1 MASIIRVKR
10 STGNTAPSNL
20 QFGEVALTIG
30 AGVAGNKGERLFVGD
45 DSLNSDVVGGKYY
58 TDLMAHTPGSIAG
71 VANAA
76 NAANGFVAIVD
87 QNRKVDEWNVD
98 DLRLDGNTLSS
109 QTTDADIIFNP
120 DGSGDVM
127 IPDDTKLGF
136 GGGSDGASAPDATI
150 EYDENGTDKI
160 QVAGADW
167 VYGNTVALTLL
178 DTTQSN
184 SKDTGS
190 LVTEGG
196 VGIEKNLNVG
206 GNLNVAGVGTFVGG
220 IIIDPNSPLRVGNI
234 GIHSNK
240 IETLAGGGN
249 QLFIDPFPSGLSNEG
264 DVIIKGNL
272 QVDGTTTTVNSTQTT
287 VNDPIM
293 MVGDTT
299 STRTV
304 MVAVQSGVST
314 VIVDQVTG
322 IAVNDTLLH
331 SSFSASGITTVT
343 AINSGAKMLTFQGTT
358 IAGIS
363 TQTEISVVHATDT
376 NTDRGLGFT
385 YNTGIGT
392 ANSTD
397 GFFGL
402 DDSSIASST
411 AGTGNHG
418 THGDNS
424 RRWTYVP
431 DATIANSVVSG
442 TKGFLDIKGIYY
454 QSGNFSS
461 GGVVWFDDTGLQ
473 RSTNAPQTPVI
484 TSKQVLT
491 AITKVTLSSLSAA
504 ITVAVGDIVKQD
516 TTGAF
521 GVVETA
527 VTGGNA
533 VNLIGVEGTFNTTN
547 NLRREGQSGAIA
559 NLSSVPGAATNVYVN
574 KPHWTS
580 TLDGGTF

>member
-1 MASIIRVKR
+1 MASIIRIKR
-10 STGNTAPSNL
+10 SSGTAKPASLNWGEMAYVTGIGQYGGTNQYKDRIFLGDDGSN
-20 QFGEVALTIG
+20 VNP
-30 AGVAGNKGERLFVGD
+30 VAGH
-45 DSLNSDVVGGKYY
+45 YY
-58 TDLMAHTPGSIAG
+58 TSMMEHTPGALAG
-71 VANAA
+71 VTNSR
-76 NAANGFVAIVD
+76 NSDGGIVAILD
-87 QNRKVDEWNVD
+87 SSRKIDVWNVD
-98 DLRLDGNTLSS
+98 NITLDTNTISSTDTDGDLIL
-109 QTTDADIIFNP
+109 NP
-120 DGSGDVM
+120 NGSGEIM
-127 IPDDTKLGF
+127 IPDDTFLGF
-136 GGGSDGASAPDATI
+136 GGGANGTAASDSKI
-150 EYDENGTDKI
+150 EYDENGTD
-160 QVAGADW
+160 QLTFTGAD
-167 VYGNTVALTLL
+167 VRFNIA
-178 DTTQSN
+178 TQSTD
-184 SKDTGS
+184 KDTGA
-190 LVTEGG
+190 VIVEGG
-196 VGIEKNLNVG
+196 LGVEKNVNIG
-206 GNLNVAGVGTFVGG
+206 GNFAVAGG
-220 IIIDPNSPLRVGNI
+220 NSTLGNI
-234 GIHSNK
+234 RIENNIIASLAGAGNK
-240 IETLAGGGN
+240 I
-249 QLFIDPFPSGLSNEG
+249 FIDPYPDGLSNEG

-299 STRTV
+299 SKRTV
-304 MVAVQSGVST
+304 MTAINAGASAVV
-314 VIVDQVTG
+314 VDQVTG

-343 AINSGAKMLTFQGTT
+343 AINTGTKTLTFEGVTV
-358 IAGIS
+358 AGIS
-363 TQTEISVVHATDT
+363 TQTEITVVHATDT

-431 DATIANSVVSG
+431 DATISNSVVSG

-461 GGVVWFDDTGLQ
+461 GGVVWFDSEGLQ
-473 RSTNAPQTPVI
+473 RSTNAPASPVI

-491 AITKVTLSSLSAA
+491 AITKGVLTLPGAVTLAQ
-504 ITVAVGDIVKQD
+504 GDIVKQD
-516 TTGAF
+516 TTSAF
-521 GVVETA
+521 GVVESA
-527 VTGGNA
+527 VSGGTS
-533 VNLIGVEGTFNTTN
+533 VPLVGVEGTFNTSN
-547 NLRREGQSGAIA
+547 NLRREGQSGAIQ
-559 NLSSVPGAATNVYVN
+559 NLSTSPDAVTNTYTN

>member
-1 MASIIRVKR
+1 MASIIRIKR
-10 STGNTAPSNL
+10 SSGTAKPASLNWGEMAYVTG
-20 QFGEVALTIG
+20 IG
-30 AGVAGNKGERLFVGD
+30 SYGGTNQYKDRIFVGD
-45 DSLNSDVVGGKYY
+45 DGTNVNPVAGHYY
-58 TDLMAHTPGSIAG
+58 TSMMEHTPGNLTG
-71 VANAA
+71 VSNTR
-76 NAANGFVAIVD
+76 NSDGGIVAVVD
-87 QNRKVDEWNVD
+87 SNRKIDEWNVD
-98 DLRLDGNTLSS
+98 NLTLNGNELSS
-109 QTTDADIIFNP
+109 TDADGDIVFNP
-120 DGSGDVM
+120 NGTGDVVL
-127 IPDDTKLGF
+127 PDDTKLGF
-136 GGGSDGASAPDATI
+136 GGGNDGTGTIDAFI
-150 EYDENGTDKI
+150 RYDENGVDRLEIGGSGTRFSNTTEATTKDNGSVVFEGGIGVEKNVVIGGDLISDGGSSRFGNI
-160 QVAGADW
+160 QITSNVISSLAGA
-167 VYGNTVALTLL
+167 
-178 DTTQSN
+178 
-184 SKDTGS
+184 
-190 LVTEGG
+190 E
-196 VGIEKNLNVG
+196 
-206 GNLNVAGVGTFVGG
+206 
-220 IIIDPNSPLRVGNI
+220 
-234 GIHSNK
+234 NK
-240 IETLAGGGN
+240 I
-249 QLFIDPFPSGLSNEG
+249 FIDPYPDGLSNEG

-304 MVAVQSGVST
+304 MTAMANGASAVV
-314 VIVDQVTG
+314 VDQVTG

-343 AINSGAKMLTFQGTT
+343 AINTGTKTLTFQGTAV
-358 IAGIS
+358 AGIS
-363 TQTEISVVHATDT
+363 TQTEITVVHATDT

-418 THGDNS
+418 THGDDS

-431 DATIANSVVSG
+431 DATISNSVVSG

-454 QSGNFSS
+454 QSGNFAS

-527 VTGGNA
+527 VTGGNS

-559 NLSSVPGAATNVYVN
+559 NLASVPGAATNVYIN

>member
-1 MASIIRVKR
+1 MASIIRIKR
-10 STGNTAPSNL
+10 SSGTAKPGSLNWGEMAYVTGVGQYGGLNQYKDRVFLGDDGTNVHP
-20 QFGEVALTIG
+20 
-30 AGVAGNKGERLFVGD
+30 VAGH
-45 DSLNSDVVGGKYY
+45 YY
-58 TDLMAHTPGSIAG
+58 TSMMEHTPGALAG
-71 VANAA
+71 VTNSR
-76 NAANGFVAIVD
+76 NSDGGIVAVLD
-87 QNRKVDEWNVD
+87 SSRKIDVWNVD
-98 DLRLDGNTLSS
+98 NLTLDANTLSS
-109 QTTDADIIFNP
+109 TNTNGDIIFNP
-120 DGSGDVM
+120 AGSGEVM

-136 GGGSDGASAPDATI
+136 GGGTNGTDAANSTI
-150 EYDENGTDKI
+150 EYDENGTDELRF
-160 QVAGADW
+160 AGAN
-167 VYGNTVALTLL
+167 VRFGTSKVTVDSQL
-178 DTTQSN
+178 
-184 SKDTGS
+184 
-190 LVTEGG
+190 
-196 VGIEKNLNVG
+196 IVG
-206 GNLNVAGVGTFVGG
+206 GNSSL
-220 IIIDPNSPLRVGNI
+220 GNI
-234 GIHSNK
+234 RIEDNIIASLAGQGNK
-240 IETLAGGGN
+240 I
-249 QLFIDPFPSGLSNEG
+249 FIDPYPDGLSNEG

-304 MVAVQSGVST
+304 MTAMANGASAVV
-314 VIVDQVTG
+314 VDQVTG

-331 SSFSASGITTVT
+331 SSFSLSGITTVT
-343 AINSGAKMLTFQGTT
+343 AINTGTKTLTFEGTA

-363 TQTEISVVHATDT
+363 TQTEITVVHATDT

-402 DDSSIASST
+402 DDSSIASNT

-491 AITKVTLSSLSAA
+491 AITKITLSSLSAA

-527 VTGGNA
+527 VTGGNS

-559 NLSSVPGAATNVYVN
+559 NLSSVPGAATNVYIN

>member
-1 MASIIRVKR
+1 MASIIRIKR
-10 STGNTAPSNL
+10 SSGTAKPASLNWGEMAYVTGVG
-20 QFGEVALTIG
+20 QYG
-30 AGVAGNKGERLFVGD
+30 GVNQYKDRVFLGD
-45 DSLNSDVVGGKYY
+45 DGTNVHPVGGHYY
-58 TDLMAHTPGSIAG
+58 TSMMEHTPGALAG
-71 VANAA
+71 VTNSR
-76 NAANGFVAIVD
+76 NSDGGIVAVLD
-87 QNRKVDEWNVD
+87 SSRKIDLWNVD
-98 DLRLDGNTLSS
+98 NLTLDANTLSS
-109 QTTDADIIFNP
+109 SDNNGDIIFNP
-120 DGSGDVM
+120 NGSGEVM
-127 IPDDTKLGF
+127 IPDDTFLGF
-136 GGGSDGASAPDATI
+136 GGGADGTAASDATI
-150 EYDENGTDKI
+150 EYDENGTDELRF
-160 QVAGADW
+160 AGAD
-167 VYGNTVALTLL
+167 VRFTSNKVTIDNQLVTSGNSTLGNIRIE
-178 DTTQSN
+178 DNIIASN
-184 SKDTGS
+184 SG
-190 LVTEGG
+190 
-196 VGIEKNLNVG
+196 
-206 GNLNVAGVGTFVGG
+206 AG
-220 IIIDPNSPLRVGNI
+220 
-234 GIHSNK
+234 NK
-240 IETLAGGGN
+240 I
-249 QLFIDPFPSGLSNEG
+249 FIDPYPDGLSNEG

-304 MVAVQSGVST
+304 MSAHSSGTST
-314 VIVDQVTG
+314 VVVDQVTG

-343 AINSGAKMLTFQGTT
+343 AINTGTKTLTFQGVS

-363 TQTEISVVHATDT
+363 TQTEITVVHATDT

-431 DATIANSVVSG
+431 DATITASVVSG

-454 QSGNFSS
+454 QSGNFNS
-461 GGVVWFDDTGLQ
+461 GGVVWFDSEGLQ
-473 RSTNAPQTPVI
+473 RSTNNPQTPVI

-491 AITKVTLSSLSAA
+491 AITKITLSSLSAA

-527 VTGGNA
+527 VTGGNS

-547 NLRREGQSGAIA
+547 NLRREGQSGSIA
-559 NLSSVPGAATNVYVN
+559 NLASVPGAATNVYVN

>member
-1 MASIIRVKR
+1 MASIIRIKR
-10 STGNTAPSNL
+10 SSGTAKPGSLNWGEMAYVTG
-20 QFGEVALTIG
+20 IG
-30 AGVAGNKGERLFVGD
+30 SYGGTNQYKDRVFLGD
-45 DSLNSDVVGGKYY
+45 DGTNVNPIAGHYY
-58 TDLMAHTPGSIAG
+58 TSMMEHTPGALAG
-71 VANAA
+71 VSNTR
-76 NAANGFVAIVD
+76 NSDGGIVAVVD
-87 QNRKVDEWNVD
+87 SDRKIDVWNVD
-98 DLRLDGNTLSS
+98 NITLDANTISSTNTDGDLIL
-109 QTTDADIIFNP
+109 NP
-120 DGSGDVM
+120 NGSGEVM
-127 IPDDTKLGF
+127 IPDDTFLGF
-136 GGGSDGASAPDATI
+136 GGGANGTANADSKI
-150 EYDENGTDKI
+150 EYDENGTD
-160 QVAGADW
+160 QLTFTGAD
-167 VYGNTVALTLL
+167 VRFNIA
-178 DTTQSN
+178 TQSTT
-184 SKDTGS
+184 KDTGS
-190 LVTEGG
+190 IITEGG
-196 VGIEKNLNVG
+196 IGVEKNVNIGGDLIVDG
-206 GNLNVAGVGTFVGG
+206 GNARL
-220 IIIDPNSPLRVGNI
+220 GNI
-234 GIHSNK
+234 RVSSNVISSLAGADNK
-240 IETLAGGGN
+240 I
-249 QLFIDPFPSGLSNEG
+249 FIDPYPDGLSNEG

-304 MVAVQSGVST
+304 MVTVQSGVST

-331 SSFSASGITTVT
+331 SSFSASGIATVS
-343 AINSGAKMLTFQGTT
+343 AINTSNNMLTFGGTT
-358 IAGIS
+358 VAGIS
-363 TQTEISVVHATDT
+363 TQTTFSVVHATDT

-418 THGDNS
+418 THGDDS

-431 DATIANSVVSG
+431 DATISASVVSG

-454 QSGNFSS
+454 QSGNFAS

-491 AITKVTLSSLSAA
+491 AITKVTLSSLSAG

-516 TTGAF
+516 STGAF

-527 VTGGNA
+527 VTGGNS

-559 NLSSVPGAATNVYVN
+559 NLSSVPGAATNVYIN

>member
-1 MASIIRVKR
+1 MASIIRIKR
-10 STGNTAPSNL
+10 SSGTAKPSSLNWGEMAYVTG
-20 QFGEVALTIG
+20 IG
-30 AGVAGNKGERLFVGD
+30 QYGGVNQYKDRIFLGDDGTNVNPVAGH
-45 DSLNSDVVGGKYY
+45 YY
-58 TDLMAHTPGSIAG
+58 TSMMEHTPGALNG
-71 VANAA
+71 VTNSR
-76 NAANGFVAIVD
+76 NTDGGIVAILD
-87 QNRKVDEWNVD
+87 SSRKIDVWNVD
-98 DLRLDGNTLSS
+98 NLTLDANTLSS
-109 QTTDADIIFNP
+109 TDTDGDIIFNP
-120 DGSGDVM
+120 NGSGEVM
-127 IPDDTKLGF
+127 IPDDTFLGF
-136 GGGSDGASAPDATI
+136 GGGENGTAAADSKI
-150 EYDENGTDKI
+150 EYDENGTD
-160 QVAGADW
+160 QLTFTGAD
-167 VYGNTVALTLL
+167 VRFNIA
-178 DTTQSN
+178 TQST
-184 SKDTGS
+184 SKDTGAV
-190 LVTEGG
+190 LVEGG
-196 VGIEKNLNVG
+196 VGIEKNVNIG
-206 GNLNVAGVGTFVGG
+206 GNLAVSGG
-220 IIIDPNSPLRVGNI
+220 NSTLGNI
-234 GIHSNK
+234 RIEDNIIASLAGQGNK
-240 IETLAGGGN
+240 I
-249 QLFIDPFPSGLSNEG
+249 FIDPYPDGLSNEG

-304 MVAVQSGVST
+304 MTAINAGASAVV
-314 VIVDQVTG
+314 VDQVTG

-343 AINSGAKMLTFQGTT
+343 AINTGSKTLTFQGTT

-363 TQTEISVVHATDT
+363 TQTEITVVHATDT

-392 ANSTD
+392 ANSTN

-411 AGTGNHG
+411 AGVGNHG

-431 DATIANSVVSG
+431 DATISASVVTG

-461 GGVVWFDDTGLQ
+461 GGVVWFDSEGLQ
-473 RSTNAPQTPVI
+473 RSTNAPASPVI

-491 AITKVTLSSLSAA
+491 AITKIVLTLPGAVTLAQ
-504 ITVAVGDIVKQD
+504 GDIVKQD
-516 TTGAF
+516 TTNAF
-521 GVVETA
+521 GVVESA
-527 VTGGNA
+527 VSGGTS
-533 VNLIGVEGTFNTTN
+533 VPLVGVEGTFNTSN
-547 NLRREGQSGAIA
+547 NLRREGQSGAIQ
-559 NLSSVPGAATNVYVN
+559 NLSTSPDAVTNTYTN

>member
-1 MASIIRVKR
+1 MASIIRIKR
-10 STGNTAPSNL
+10 SSGTAKPASLNWGEMAYVTGIG
-20 QFGEVALTIG
+20 QFG
-30 AGVAGNKGERLFVGD
+30 GVNQYKDRVFLGD
-45 DSLNSDVVGGKYY
+45 DGANVNPIAGHYY
-58 TDLMAHTPGSIAG
+58 TSMMEHEPGKLAG
-71 VANAA
+71 QTNTR
-76 NAANGFVAIVD
+76 NTDGGLVAILD
-87 QNRKVDEWNVD
+87 SDRKIDLWNVD
-98 DLRLDGNTLSS
+98 NLTLDGNTLSS
-109 QTTDADIIFNP
+109 TNNNGDVIFNP
-120 DGSGDVM
+120 NGSGEVM
-127 IPDDTKLGF
+127 VPDDTKLGF
-136 GGGSDGASAPDATI
+136 GGGADGTATADATI
-150 EYDENGTDKI
+150 EYDEDGSDELKFAGANVNFTSSKVTVGGDLIVSGGNSKLGNI
-160 QVAGADW
+160 RIENNIIASIAGAD
-167 VYGNTVALTLL
+167 
-178 DTTQSN
+178 
-184 SKDTGS
+184 
-190 LVTEGG
+190 
-196 VGIEKNLNVG
+196 
-206 GNLNVAGVGTFVGG
+206 
-220 IIIDPNSPLRVGNI
+220 
-234 GIHSNK
+234 NK
-240 IETLAGGGN
+240 I
-249 QLFIDPFPSGLSNEG
+249 FIDPYPDGLSNEG

-304 MVAVQSGVST
+304 MATMASGATAVV
-314 VIVDQVTG
+314 VDQVTG

-343 AINSGAKMLTFQGTT
+343 AINTGTKTLTFQGTAV
-358 IAGIS
+358 AGIS
-363 TQTEISVVHATDT
+363 TETQITVVHATDT

-418 THGDNS
+418 THGDDS

-431 DATIANSVVSG
+431 DATISNSVVSG

-454 QSGNFSS
+454 QSGNFAS

-473 RSTNAPQTPVI
+473 RSTNNPQTPVI

-491 AITKVTLSSLSAA
+491 AITKITLSSLSAS

-521 GVVETA
+521 GIVESA
-527 VTGGNA
+527 VTGGNS
-533 VNLIGVEGTFNTTN
+533 VDLIGVEGTFNTTN

-559 NLSSVPGAATNVYVN
+559 NLASVPGAATNVYIN

>member
-1 MASIIRVKR
+1 VASIIRIKR
-10 STGNTAPSNL
+10 SSGTAKPGSLNWGEMAYVTG
-20 QFGEVALTIG
+20 IG
-30 AGVAGNKGERLFVGD
+30 SYGGTNQYKDRVFLGD
-45 DSLNSDVVGGKYY
+45 DGTNVHPVGGHYY
-58 TDLMAHTPGSIAG
+58 TSMMEHTPGSLTG
-71 VANAA
+71 VANSR
-76 NAANGFVAIVD
+76 NSDGGIVAVVD
-87 QNRKVDEWNVD
+87 SNRKIDEWNVD
-98 DLRLDGNTLSS
+98 NITLNGNLIS
-109 QTTDADIIFNP
+109 TTDTDGDLVIHPNGTGDI
-120 DGSGDVM
+120 VV
-127 IPDDTKLGF
+127 PDDTKIGF
-136 GGGSDGASAPDATI
+136 GGGASGTAAVDAFI
-150 EYDENGTDKI
+150 RYDESGVDRLEIGGSGTRFS
-160 QVAGADW
+160 
-167 VYGNTVALTLL
+167 N
-178 DTTQSN
+178 TTQATT
-184 SKDTGS
+184 KDNGS
-190 LVTEGG
+190 VIFEGG
-196 VGIEKNLNVG
+196 IGIEKNVVIG
-206 GNLNVAGVGTFVGG
+206 GNLISDGGSSRFGNIQITSNIISSLAGAGNK
-220 IIIDPNSPLRVGNI
+220 IYIDPYP
-234 GIHSNK
+234 
-240 IETLAGGGN
+240 
-249 QLFIDPFPSGLSNEG
+249 DGLSNEG

-304 MVAVQSGVST
+304 MTTHNSGTST
-314 VIVDQVTG
+314 VVIDQVTG

-343 AINSGAKMLTFQGTT
+343 AINTGTKTLTFQGVS

-363 TQTEISVVHATDT
+363 TQTEITVVHATDT

-431 DATIANSVVSG
+431 DATISASVVSG
-442 TKGFLDIKGIYY
+442 TKGFLDIKGLYY

-461 GGVVWFDDTGLQ
+461 GGVVWFDSEGLQ
-473 RSTNAPQTPVI
+473 RSTNAPASPVI

-491 AITKVTLSSLSAA
+491 AITKVVLTMPGNVTL
-504 ITVAVGDIVKQD
+504 AVGDIIKQAS
-516 TTGAF
+516 TNAF
-521 GVVETA
+521 GIVES
-527 VTGGNA
+527 A
-533 VNLIGVEGTFNTTN
+533 VNAATSVPLVGVEGTFNDSNT
-547 NLRREGQSGAIA
+547 LIREGQSGGTASLA
-559 NLSSVPGAATNVYVN
+559 APDSVASTYVN